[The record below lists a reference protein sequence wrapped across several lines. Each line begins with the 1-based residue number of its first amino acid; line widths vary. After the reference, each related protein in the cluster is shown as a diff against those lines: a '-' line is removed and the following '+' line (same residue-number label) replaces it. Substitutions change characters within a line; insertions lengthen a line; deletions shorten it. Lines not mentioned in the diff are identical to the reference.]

1 MMAATR
7 EGRWRSWSQPY
18 GTCVAREM
26 ANGADGSIAT
36 MMVMMGFG
44 AIASEVVVCV
54 ACALEMM
61 D

>member
-1 MMAATR
+1 
-7 EGRWRSWSQPY
+7 
-18 GTCVAREM
+18 
-26 ANGADGSIAT
+26 
-36 MMVMMGFG
+36 MVMMGFG